1 MLVHRLSVEGSLT
14 DPTTAL
20 FGENSS
26 LLICTHGR
34 VRIWRGGGFN
44 IGKALP
50 GILISYPEFSST
62 CLVGDLLSL

>member
-1 MLVHRLSVEGSLT
+1 MLVHKLSVEGSLS
-14 DPTTAL
+14 DPPTAL
-20 FGENSS
+20 LGENAF

-34 VRIWRGGGFN
+34 VKIWRGGTFN
-44 IGKALP
+44 VGKALL